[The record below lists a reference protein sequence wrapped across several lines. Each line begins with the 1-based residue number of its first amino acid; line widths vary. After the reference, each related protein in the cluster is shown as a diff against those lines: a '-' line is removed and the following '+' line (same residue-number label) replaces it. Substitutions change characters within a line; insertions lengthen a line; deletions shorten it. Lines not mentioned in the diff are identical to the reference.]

1 MIDKFPLL
9 ARWNTLEETWADLMW
24 LESEAIVATMLELME
39 EGLPSLPVHDSLLV
53 PASKAKMAQEAL
65 SPHYRKICGVTPVLK
80 LHQPM

>member
-39 EGLPSLPVHDSLLV
+39 KGVPTLPIHD
-53 PASKAKMAQEAL
+53 ASW
-65 SPHYRKICGVTPVLK
+65 YRPLRQTWLK
-80 LHQPM
+80 RH